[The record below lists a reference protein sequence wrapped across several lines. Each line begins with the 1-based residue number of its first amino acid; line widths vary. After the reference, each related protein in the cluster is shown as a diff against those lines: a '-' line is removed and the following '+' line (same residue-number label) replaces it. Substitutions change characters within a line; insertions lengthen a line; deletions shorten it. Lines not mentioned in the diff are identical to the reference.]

1 MTQARLVVD
10 SSVKNEDILWGSKF
24 FATDAFIF
32 LEAAGEKIIVVNQLE
47 YGRAQKEARVDKI
60 ILDTEL
66 SAGSLSLKE
75 QALLLLRKYRIDAV
89 AVSPNFSA
97 ELYKYLVDN
106 NIRVYFED
114 TLFPER
120 AITTAVELAHI
131 EHVQRSMEEVFPI
144 LLTMLANTTIRRGKI
159 WGNGKCVTSEMLRI
173 MFDVE
178 MMRRDCLC
186 EESIIAS
193 GDQATDPHCLGSG
206 PLIAHTPIV
215 FDIFPRSR
223 RSWYWSDMTRTVVKG
238 RFTAEARKM
247 YEVVRWT
254 QAAAVEMVR
263 PGMDGRTIHN
273 FVEKEFQKQG
283 FRTRQMNGTWQGF
296 FHGTGYGVG
305 LEIHEAP
312 GVNARPGQILQTGN
326 VITIEPGLYYKGIGG
341 VRIEDTVYVTE
352 TGYKNIASIPKTL
365 LEIP

>member
-1 MTQARLVVD
+1 MTQARLVVG
-10 SSVKNEDILWGSKF
+10 SSIKNEDILWGSKF

-66 SAGSLSLKE
+66 GERSLPLTK
-75 QALLLLRKYRIDAV
+75 QALLLLRKYKIDAIT
-89 AVSPNFSA
+89 VSPNFSA
-97 ELYKYLVDN
+97 ELYKYLTGN
-106 NIRVYFED
+106 NIRVGFED
-114 TLFPER
+114 ILFPGR
-120 AITTAVELAHI
+120 AIKTAAELAHI

-144 LLTMLANTTIRRGKI
+144 LLAILANATIRRGKV
-159 WGNGKCVTSEMLRI
+159 WDNGEYVTSEMLRI

-193 GDQATDPHCLGSG
+193 GDQATDPHCLGFG
-206 PLIAHTPIV
+206 PLIANTPIV
-215 FDIFPRSR
+215 FDMFPRSR
-223 RSWYWSDMTRTVVKG
+223 RSWYWSDMTRTIVKG
-238 RFTAEARKM
+238 RLTAKAREM
-247 YEVVRWT
+247 YEVVRRT

-263 PGMDGRTIHN
+263 PEIDGHTIHA
-273 FVEKEFQKQG
+273 FVAKEFQKRG
-283 FRTRQMNGTWQGF
+283 FKTRQVNGTWQGF
-296 FHGTGYGVG
+296 FHGTGHGVG

-312 GVNARPGQILQTGN
+312 SVNARPGQILQTGN

-352 TGYKNIASIPKTL
+352 TGHKNIANIPKDL